1 MTNFPKEDENGSDED
16 NDALTLRDTSAG
28 GSRTLSAVLD
38 DQVAAEAVLGDDRED
53 LASRPKH
60 KNCSECEDIEAEVR
74 CEGCGDLYC
83 KICFDM
89 LHRKGSRSKHSHV
102 HLASGSLRSSGGSLR
117 RSAGTPD
124 RLPANY
130 VSSIAAVAKL
140 SAPSVS
146 ARVQDDGQDE
156 LASEESS
163 EEDEYIPPNPNRAY
177 HTSFNTN
184 YYKNL
189 EKERRKEEMRQ
200 MAEQAKSQA
209 SSEDVKRQA
218 AYFAERVKYI
228 PLRLTL
234 KERKALRLLESALTV
249 TEYTDKIDRTDWKTV
264 AHRTRAQLQDICA
277 LMSGLVVSEDYGLGQ
292 KLLVDRN
299 FRANADF
306 FRSILEIGRR
316 HKIMNPEKMRSEYG
330 KLIYILMDAAQ
341 PKIQELFEFSLVKPV
356 RTVYSLFEEAG
367 ILRILHDPHF
377 YSSVMEIQPH
387 GKSRHL
393 IDREI
398 AQKERSQNYLARQYS
413 NPKISPEDIKQALYS
428 VGDNHSYLA
437 YNRDPIANMIAL
449 LERFFDPKLGPQEA
463 KFSLGIV
470 AGEDGARLTHSHDRQ
485 YTYVLQSLHLW
496 CEITNDMFRLWYLG
510 EQDLLDGANPYQLR
524 DTGQGLHRVQQA
536 PRVWKAMQ
544 GLLHTTQQ
552 RVGSWVGSAVVH
564 LGDANVPNALMFIDK
579 YTQISRILNPI
590 VLTLKEIDQFM
601 KTPGL
606 AEYVTHGFGG
616 PEAAQKLILADFF
629 RHAFDGSGA
638 DNFFDA
644 GSCIDG
650 RLTSAWN
657 WCSQIESK
665 SYYPLFKL
673 SGFLGF
679 DGSEGFQR

>member
-1 MTNFPKEDENGSDED
+1 M
-16 NDALTLRDTSAG
+16 
-28 GSRTLSAVLD
+28 LD
-38 DQVAAEAVLGDDRED
+38 DQVAADEVLTNPTG
-53 LASRPKH
+53 SSQGPVPKN
-60 KNCSECEDIEAEVR
+60 KACVECEDVEAEVR
-74 CEGCGDLYC
+74 CESCSDLYC
-83 KICFDM
+83 RICFDM
-89 LHRKGSRSKHSHV
+89 LHRKGSRSHHNV
-102 HLASGSLRSSGGSLR
+102 THLVPGGLRNSSGLR
-117 RSAGTPD
+117 RSAGTPEK
-124 RLPANY
+124 LPANY
-130 VSSIAAVAKL
+130 VTSSP
-140 SAPSVS
+140 APSTKPSGSSVTQL
-146 ARVQDDGQDE
+146 VDDD
-156 LASEESS
+156 SPEESS
-163 EEDEYIPPNPNRAY
+163 SSEDDIPPNPNRLY
-177 HTSFNTN
+177 QSTFNTN

-189 EKERRKEEMRQ
+189 EKERRQEEMRQ
-200 MAEQAKSQA
+200 MAAQAKSAA
-209 SSEDVKRQA
+209 SSEEVKRQA
-218 AYFAERVKYI
+218 AYFAERTKYI

-249 TEYTDKIDRTDWKTV
+249 TEYTDKIDRTDWRTL

-277 LMSGLVVSEDYGLGQ
+277 LMSGLVVSEDYDLGQ

-299 FRANADF
+299 FSVNADF

-356 RTVYSLFEEAG
+356 RTVHTLFEESG
-367 ILRILHDPHF
+367 IIKILEDPHF
-377 YSSVMEIQPH
+377 YSAVMEIQPH
-387 GKSRHL
+387 GKSRHI

-398 AQKERSQNYLARQYS
+398 AQKERAQNYLSRQYC
-413 NPKISPEDIKQALYS
+413 NKKISPEDIKQALYS

-437 YNRDPIANMIAL
+437 YNRDPIANMIGL
-449 LERFFDPKLGPQEA
+449 LERFFDPKKGQVEA
-463 KFSLGIV
+463 RYSLGIT
-470 AGEDGARLTHSHDRQ
+470 AGEDGARLTHSHERQ

-544 GLLHTTQQ
+544 GLLHNTQQ
-552 RVGSWVGSAVVH
+552 RVGTWVGSAVVH

-590 VLTLKEIDQFM
+590 VLTLNEINEFA

-606 AEYVTHGFGG
+606 AEYLSSAFGG
-616 PEAAQKLILADFF
+616 PESAQKLILADFF

-657 WCSQIESK
+657 WCSQIETK
-665 SYYPLFKL
+665 EYYPLFKL
-673 SGFLGF
+673 AGFLGF
-679 DGSEGFQR
+679 DGSEGFQK